1 MNPTLL
7 EVKNLHLRYAGSR
20 EAVLRGCTLAMAPG
34 ETVAIIGESGCG
46 KTTLAWSILGLLP
59 ATANIEAGQIAF
71 QGRDLSAL
79 SSREWQRLRWQQLA
93 VVMQASAS
101 SFNPL
106 RQVGPQVAEVLR
118 LHERQSKAEACQRV
132 FALFEEAGL
141 SDVARC
147 YRAYPHEMSSGMLQR
162 AAIAMAIACRP
173 ALIIADEP
181 TSALDAAVADKV
193 LHCLQWARR
202 RTGAGLLL
210 ISHNIAQVAGCSD
223 RIAVMANGAIVECRS
238 PALLLAQPR
247 HPQTRRLL
255 AAAEALQP
263 QMPVPAEPVVVS

>member
-1 MNPTLL
+1 MTPTLL
-7 EVKNLHLRYAGSR
+7 EVDDLSIRYAGSHD
-20 EAVLRGCTLAMAPG
+20 AVLRGCTLAMAPG

-46 KTTLAWSILGLLP
+46 KSTLALAILGLLP
-59 ATANIEAGQIAF
+59 ASAQIEGGRIVF

-79 SSREWQRLRWQQLA
+79 SQREWRRLRWQQLA

-118 LHERQSKAEACQRV
+118 LHERQSQAVARQRV
-132 FALFEEAGL
+132 LALFRETGL
-141 SDVARC
+141 SEAARC

-181 TSALDAAVADKV
+181 TSALDSAVAGKV
-193 LHCLQWARR
+193 LNCLQSARR
-202 RTGAGLLL
+202 RIGAGLLL
-210 ISHNIAQVAGCSD
+210 ISHNIAQVAAYSD
-223 RIAVMANGAIVECRS
+223 RVAVMADGAIVECRP
-238 PALLLAQPR
+238 PALLLAQPW
-247 HPQTRRLL
+247 HAQTRRLV

-263 QMPVPAEPVVVS
+263 PVAATAAQVM